1 MNIAVISVG
10 SNIEPE
16 KNVSKAASLLEKEQ
30 KLLQRSAFITTKPIG
45 SAEQLDFLNGA
56 FLVATE
62 LDIQGLKR
70 SLRRIERKMGR
81 VRQAEKYSPRIIDLD
96 IVVWNGEV
104 VDKDFY
110 ERDFLRNAVLE
121 VYPQLNNKK
130 K

>member
-45 SAEQLDFLNGA
+45 SAEQPDFLNGA

-62 LDIQGLKR
+62 LDIQGLKS
-70 SLRRIERKMGR
+70 SLKRIERKMGR
-81 VRQAEKYSPRIIDLD
+81 VRQAEKYSPRVIDLD

-110 ERDFLRNAVLE
+110 ERDFLRNAVRE